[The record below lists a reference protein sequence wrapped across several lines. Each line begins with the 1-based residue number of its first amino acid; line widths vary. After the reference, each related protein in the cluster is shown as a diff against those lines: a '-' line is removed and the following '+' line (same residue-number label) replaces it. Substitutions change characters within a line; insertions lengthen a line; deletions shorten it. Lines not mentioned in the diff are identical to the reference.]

1 MTCQVF
7 TPEMLNM
14 GFVYGAMAIGIASSA
29 IMISIVY
36 MIGKITGNPRL
47 DVWAHDELPQLF
59 FSALF
64 ATFILGFLN
73 LGTMYK
79 ASALSAL
86 TNFTVQNG
94 EMCIYDYADAYL
106 DDMSVYVHNTM
117 RITRIYNSMAGFISA
132 IWKYECKSVW
142 CFLAGQ
148 GIGLNPDAWVSIIS
162 SVLNAQAYTTT
173 VALLGLLAQKYLLR
187 SFLSGGFLLIIPLG
201 LVLRSIPFGR
211 RVGGVLLAIGAG
223 FIVFFPTLLVI
234 EGLVFRPEM
243 WGYDNQEA
251 VDYLTSP
258 GGLNIDEQD
267 PYFKGR
273 LLEWN
278 VFLFGQFD
286 YFFKEDN
293 GRIFLCKNL
302 GPPWVNPACS
312 VSVDRLL
319 AYGAISFLVS
329 SFLLSLNFIGTSAG
343 IIALGKF
350 LGEEI
355 EIARFLRMV

>member
-94 EMCIYDYADAYL
+94 DMCIYDYADAYL

-132 IWKYECKSVW
+132 IWKYDCKSVW

-148 GIGLNPDAWVSIIS
+148 ELACTRMHGFPS
-162 SVLNAQAYTTT
+162 S
-173 VALLGLLAQKYLLR
+173 LLFSTPRRTQQRLPFSAFLLR
-187 SFLSGGFLLIIPLG
+187 NTF
-201 LVLRSIPFGR
+201 
-211 RVGGVLLAIGAG
+211 
-223 FIVFFPTLLVI
+223 
-234 EGLVFRPEM
+234 
-243 WGYDNQEA
+243 
-251 VDYLTSP
+251 
-258 GGLNIDEQD
+258 
-267 PYFKGR
+267 
-273 LLEWN
+273 
-278 VFLFGQFD
+278 
-286 YFFKEDN
+286 
-293 GRIFLCKNL
+293 
-302 GPPWVNPACS
+302 
-312 VSVDRLL
+312 
-319 AYGAISFLVS
+319 
-329 SFLLSLNFIGTSAG
+329 SAH
-343 IIALGKF
+343 F
-350 LGEEI
+350 
-355 EIARFLRMV
+355 

>member
-1 MTCQVF
+1 
-7 TPEMLNM
+7 
-14 GFVYGAMAIGIASSA
+14 
-29 IMISIVY
+29 
-36 MIGKITGNPRL
+36 
-47 DVWAHDELPQLF
+47 
-59 FSALF
+59 
-64 ATFILGFLN
+64 
-73 LGTMYK
+73 
-79 ASALSAL
+79 
-86 TNFTVQNG
+86 
-94 EMCIYDYADAYL
+94 
-106 DDMSVYVHNTM
+106 
-117 RITRIYNSMAGFISA
+117 
-132 IWKYECKSVW
+132 
-142 CFLAGQ
+142 
-148 GIGLNPDAWVSIIS
+148 
-162 SVLNAQAYTTT
+162 
-173 VALLGLLAQKYLLR
+173 
-187 SFLSGGFLLIIPLG
+187 
-201 LVLRSIPFGR
+201 
-211 RVGGVLLAIGAG
+211 LLAIGAG

-243 WGYDNQEA
+243 WGYGNQDEIKF
-251 VDYLTSP
+251 LTSP

-267 PYFKGR
+267 PYFKGGR
-273 LLEWN
+273 LEWN

-312 VSVDRLL
+312 VSVDRVL

>member
-14 GFVYGAMAIGIASSA
+14 DFVYGAMAIGIASSA
-29 IMISIVY
+29 IMISIIY
-36 MIGKITGNPRL
+36 MLGKITNNPKL

-64 ATFILGFLN
+64 AIFILGFLN

-79 ASALSAL
+79 ASALSEL

-106 DDMSVYVHNTM
+106 DDMAAYVHNTM
-117 RITRIYNSMAGFISA
+117 RITRIYNIMAGFIST

-148 GIGLNPDAWVSIIS
+148 GVGLNPDAWVSLIS

-173 VALLGLLAQKYLLR
+173 VALLGLLAQKYLLQ
-187 SFLSGGFLLIIPLG
+187 SFMNGGFLLIIPLG
-201 LVLRSIPFGR
+201 LVLRSIPFAR

-243 WGYDNQEA
+243 WGYDNQD
-251 VDYLTSP
+251 VIDYLTSP
-258 GGLNIDEQD
+258 GGLNIDEKD
-267 PYFKGR
+267 PYFKGG
-273 LLEWN
+273 LEWN
-278 VFLFGQFD
+278 IFLFGQFD
-286 YFFKEDN
+286 YFFMEDN

-302 GPPWVNPACS
+302 GPPWDNPACS
-312 VSVDRLL
+312 VSVDRVV